1 MALKGV
7 FDWIDLAIAHS
18 AWLGFL
24 RSVSG
29 EFHLKPEHD
38 ALETFLS
45 ATAPCLFVWM
55 TGRP

>member
-55 TGRP
+55 TG